1 MLAPAAPA
9 TRRAPARPSSPLV
22 GREHELATLRRHLAR
37 HRLTSV
43 VGPGGVGKTRLTL
56 EVVTTLA
63 AGASGDGP
71 DPGEVVVVELAS
83 VEEPGRVPDALAD
96 VLGARGRADGEALQ
110 ACIDALAPRPAT
122 LLVDNCEH
130 VVDAARD
137 LVASLLAGCPQLTV
151 VATSREPLGLP
162 DEHLLRLG
170 PLPVP
175 EKGAADPRRSP
186 AVAAFLAHARRRSPE
201 LTLSASDEALV
212 ADLVRQLDGLPLA
225 LELAAGRVGTLAL
238 PDLHAR
244 LDRALDLFSA
254 GRTSSSARHRTLR
267 AAIDWSYRALGD
279 DGQRLLR
286 ALGVFPGGVDLATA
300 ERLGERLGLAD
311 DPVAVVGD
319 LVDTSVLVA
328 DPAARRFRALETVR
342 AFALDALD
350 AAGERD
356 RAEAEMIAWAVDR
369 ANELDRLSWGPTEAT
384 ADAGLHA
391 EIHNI
396 TAAWDA
402 ATRRGDIDARIAIA
416 VSLDNLR
423 MYRGLAGLATWALD
437 LADDPALARHPRR
450 LEALGAAA
458 GSAWLTGEFDRANA
472 LAAEVLVPGASAD
485 AQHRALGALAAVRLY
500 RGDSPKASEL
510 WEAAAGLVARGRA
523 VSYLSPAALAAAYGG
538 DPARAEAL
546 LARAEADNALAAPS
560 SRAFTAYTRAEM
572 LAGPDPDQ
580 ALALYGEAIAV
591 AQASG
596 ARFVEG
602 VASVGLIRLWD
613 AAGRRRPALAGYRQ
627 LLQSWRRAGYWP
639 QLWTTMRNL
648 AGTLAVAG
656 QPRAA
661 AVALAAADAAP
672 GATVVSVDE
681 VAAELEALTAYLRR
695 ELGDGEFARARAEGA
710 ALPRADV
717 VDVALAAIDA
727 ALAP

>member
-1 MLAPAAPA
+1 M
-9 TRRAPARPSSPLV
+9 
-22 GREHELATLRRHLAR
+22 
-37 HRLTSV
+37 
-43 VGPGGVGKTRLTL
+43 
-56 EVVTTLA
+56 
-63 AGASGDGP
+63 
-71 DPGEVVVVELAS
+71 
-83 VEEPGRVPDALAD
+83 
-96 VLGARGRADGEALQ
+96 
-110 ACIDALAPRPAT
+110 
-122 LLVDNCEH
+122 
-130 VVDAARD
+130 
-137 LVASLLAGCPQLTV
+137 
-151 VATSREPLGLP
+151 
-162 DEHLLRLG
+162 
-170 PLPVP
+170 
-175 EKGAADPRRSP
+175 
-186 AVAAFLAHARRRSPE
+186 
-201 LTLSASDEALV
+201 
-212 ADLVRQLDGLPLA
+212 
-225 LELAAGRVGTLAL
+225 GTLAL

-244 LDRALDLFSA
+244 LDRALDLLSA

-279 DGQRLLR
+279 DGQTLLR

-311 DPVAVVGD
+311 DPAAVVGD

-369 ANELDRLSWGPTEAT
+369 ANDLDRLSCGATEAT

-402 ATRRGDIDARIAIA
+402 ATRRGDVDARIAIA

-437 LADDPALARHPRR
+437 LADDPALASHPRR

-458 GSAWLTGEFDRANA
+458 GSAWLTGEFDRADA

-500 RGDSPKASEL
+500 RGDSPEASEL
-510 WEAAAGLVARGRA
+510 WEAAAGLVTRGRA

-546 LARAEADNALAAPS
+546 LARAEADTALAAPS

-572 LAGPDPDQ
+572 LARRRPRPGPRALRRGDRRRPGQRGPVRRGDRVGGPGPAVGRGRPPPAGAGRLPPAAPVVAPRRLLAAAVDHDAEPRRHPRRRRPAPRRGRRPGRGRRRARRHGGLGRRRGGRTGGPDRPP
-580 ALALYGEAIAV
+580 A
-591 AQASG
+591 
-596 ARFVEG
+596 AR
-602 VASVGLIRLWD
+602 
-613 AAGRRRPALAGYRQ
+613 AGRRRVR
-627 LLQSWRRAGYWP
+627 
-639 QLWTTMRNL
+639 
-648 AGTLAVAG
+648 
-656 QPRAA
+656 
-661 AVALAAADAAP
+661 P
-672 GATVVSVDE
+672 G
-681 VAAELEALTAYLRR
+681 
-695 ELGDGEFARARAEGA
+695 RAEGA

-717 VDVALAAIDA
+717 VDAALAAIDA